1 MEQILKFAK
10 KGGADGAEYV
20 TKWNGFEV
28 YTPTY
33 KDDDTPIIGFP
44 QFILVSGEE
53 MKWAS
58 PDEAF
63 EIIDSE
69 IAKGGE

>member
-1 MEQILKFAK
+1 MEQILKFAQK
-10 KGGADGAEYV
+10 NGADGAEYV
-20 TKWNGFEV
+20 TKWRDFEV

-33 KDDDTPIIGFP
+33 KDDKMPVIGAP
-44 QFILVSGEE
+44 QFILVSGKTI
-53 MKWAS
+53 KWAS

-63 EIIDSE
+63 EIIDNE